1 MRIRLIDFRPLTLG
15 AAFALAG
22 STLLAGCGND
32 GQQAAATAAPPPPSV
47 VAVPASRR
55 DIAEQAEFVGR
66 VTAINRVDLQA
77 RVPGFMKEWHFT
89 EGQRVTVG
97 DALFQIEPEQYQ
109 AVVDQRQADL
119 AMAEANAENAVA
131 QFNRGQEL
139 LKNKTIAQSQ
149 VDELKAKAAVAR
161 ASIAQAKAALTAA
174 ELDLS
179 YTRVTAPVAGRLG
192 LARYT
197 VGNLVGPDS
206 GPLATIVSGDPIYVD
221 FPLTQRQLLEAKRDL
236 KAKGTDASGVVVSLR
251 LPDGSLY
258 DQNGRINFVDVT
270 TNQSTDSVTVRAE
283 IANPDGTL
291 VDAQYVGVL
300 LQAGAPESAIV
311 VPQSALQLDQQGTFV
326 LIVDAD
332 SKAQVRRVQTGPIRG
347 ADIVVNGGL
356 KEGELVI
363 AAGVQKV
370 RPGQVVSATPPQ
382 AVKPD
387 GQMTQDTAPTEGAAS
402 Q

>member
-1 MRIRLIDFRPLTLG
+1 
-15 AAFALAG
+15 
-22 STLLAGCGND
+22 
-32 GQQAAATAAPPPPSV
+32 
-47 VAVPASRR
+47 
-55 DIAEQAEFVGR
+55 
-66 VTAINRVDLQA
+66 
-77 RVPGFMKEWHFT
+77 
-89 EGQRVTVG
+89 RVTVG

-174 ELDLS
+174 ELDLN
-179 YTRVTAPVAGRLG
+179 YTLVTAPVAGRLG

-221 FPLTQRQLLEAKRDL
+221 FPLTQRQLLEAKRNL
-236 KAKGTDASGVVVSLR
+236 KARGTDASGVVVTLR

-258 DQNGRINFVDVT
+258 DQDGRINFVDVT
-270 TNQSTDSVTVRAE
+270 TNTSTDSVTVRAE
-283 IANPDGTL
+283 ISNPDGIL
-291 VDAQYVGVL
+291 VDAQYVGVV
-300 LQAGAPESAIV
+300 LQAGEPESAIV
-311 VPQSALQLDQQGTFV
+311 VPQSALQLDQQGQFV
-326 LIVDAD
+326 LIVDAEN
-332 SKAQVRRVQTGPIRG
+332 KAQVRRVETGPAKG
-347 ADIVVNGGL
+347 ADIVVSSGL

-363 AAGVQKV
+363 TTGMQKV

-382 AVKPD
+382 ALAPD
-387 GQMTQDTAPTEGAAS
+387 GQATPGDAPATGAS
-402 Q
+402 KQ

>member
-1 MRIRLIDFRPLTLG
+1 M
-15 AAFALAG
+15 
-22 STLLAGCGND
+22 
-32 GQQAAATAAPPPPSV
+32 
-47 VAVPASRR
+47 
-55 DIAEQAEFVGR
+55 
-66 VTAINRVDLQA
+66 
-77 RVPGFMKEWHFT
+77 
-89 EGQRVTVG
+89 
-97 DALFQIEPEQYQ
+97 
-109 AVVDQRQADL
+109 
-119 AMAEANAENAVA
+119 
-131 QFNRGQEL
+131 
-139 LKNKTIAQSQ
+139 
-149 VDELKAKAAVAR
+149 
-161 ASIAQAKAALTAA
+161 
-174 ELDLS
+174 
-179 YTRVTAPVAGRLG
+179 AGRLG

-387 GQMTQDTAPTEGAAS
+387 GQMTQDAAPTEGAAS